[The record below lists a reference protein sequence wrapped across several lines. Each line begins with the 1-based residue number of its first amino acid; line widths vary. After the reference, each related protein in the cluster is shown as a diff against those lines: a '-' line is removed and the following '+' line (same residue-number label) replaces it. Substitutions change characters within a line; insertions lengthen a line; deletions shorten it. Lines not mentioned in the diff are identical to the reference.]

1 MGEGPERCDAGL
13 PVADSVPRR
22 DPRTADRIVELS
34 QRGYSGQTRRR
45 MVLFLQRRTAEPV
58 GALPHRAAGRGGR
71 SVHRPQY
78 ALGRR
83 YGGPFGRDLLQGRQ
97 ILRLLGRRIGF
108 GLGRNPC
115 DEHCRPYADFGPDQL
130 GEVFGSR
137 VGARFQRILLQCVRR
152 SSEGRFLVAEPVSEG
167 LLPPSRYAAV
177 GRQAGLC
184 RRGASVALFQ
194 PWPSKDGQWLFIVAS
209 EGTSGTEVLYKKVS
223 EPKFRTLLP
232 GFDATMRPSSAGT
245 ASSIT

>member
-194 PWPSKDGQWLFIVAS
+194 PVAQQ
-209 EGTSGTEVLYKKVS
+209 GRAVALH
-223 EPKFRTLLP
+223 R
-232 GFDATMRPSSAGT
+232 GFGGYVGYGSAL
-245 ASSIT
+245 